1 MPKRQSA
8 FHTFNQAAQ
17 VYQEKFM
24 DLSLYHD
31 SFDQFCSLIAAP
43 NARVLDIGC
52 GPGNISRYL
61 LSQRPDFILEG
72 IDLAPNMIELARQNN
87 PGARFS
93 VMDCRH
99 ISQLP
104 GTYHAVMCGFC
115 MPYLSKTDCQKL
127 IRDCATLLEPG
138 GIVYFSTMEGDYS
151 QSGYRSSSDGK
162 YKTYMYFHEAELLR
176 RMMERAGFELKAFKR
191 QAYPGTGEPQVYDL
205 IFIGRK
211 T

>member
-1 MPKRQSA
+1 MSKRQSA
-8 FHTFNQAAQ
+8 FQTFNQAAQ
-17 VYQEKFM
+17 AYQDKFM

-31 SFDQFCSLIAAP
+31 SFDQFCSLITTP

-61 LSQRPDFILEG
+61 LAKRPDFLLEG
-72 IDLAPNMIELARQNN
+72 VDLAPNMIELARQNN
-87 PGARFS
+87 TGAHFS

-99 ISQLP
+99 IGQLP

-127 IRDCATLLEPG
+127 IRDSAALLEPG
-138 GIVYFSTMEGDYS
+138 GIVYFSTMEGDYK

-162 YKTYMYFHEAELLR
+162 YKTYTYFHEAESLR
-176 RMMERAGFELKAFKR
+176 RMMERAGFELQAFKR
-191 QAYPGTGEPQVYDL
+191 QAYPGAGEPQVYDL